1 MAQVCIGDTGGA
13 QRACLR
19 EGRSRNWISDA
30 ERCGLKLM
38 VRRRARKAV
47 RLARAQVRGG
57 ALILV
62 YHRIS
67 PPDETPGRDPF
78 RLCVGPGSFAEQI
91 ASLAD
96 LGTVVPLSVLSGR
109 LRRGG
114 SVKGLMC
121 VTFDDGYVD
130 NLRLAAPIL
139 RQHAV
144 PATFFIVTG
153 KTGQSF
159 WWDRLTGLVYGT
171 RRTLPGGRL
180 RLDELGW
187 SSEVADQSPRSRA
200 MLLTSLYALLK
211 DRDDDQ
217 RSRALDDLASQ
228 VEMDDQILGRAM
240 TWEEIGELLRDE
252 LFEVGGHTLTHPQ
265 LAAQAEEVQRAEM
278 AECRDQL
285 SEFTGRPVT
294 SFAYPFGARQDVS
307 KLTTEIARQVGYEV
321 ACGTELDVVN
331 AASNPLRLPR
341 FWASDWGAEQFSSR
355 VRRWFR
361 P

>member
-1 MAQVCIGDTGGA
+1 MA
-13 QRACLR
+13 
-19 EGRSRNWISDA
+19 
-30 ERCGLKLM
+30 
-38 VRRRARKAV
+38 RRRARKAV

-78 RLCVGPGSFAEQI
+78 RLCVGPESFAEQI
-91 ASLAD
+91 ASLSD
-96 LGTVVPLSVLSGR
+96 LGTVVPLSELSER

-130 NLRLAAPIL
+130 NLRVAAPIL
-139 RQHAV
+139 RQHGV

-171 RRTLPGGRL
+171 RRVSPTGRL
-180 RLDELGW
+180 SLDELGW
-187 SSEVADQSPRSRA
+187 SSEISDLSSRSRA
-200 MLLTSLYALLK
+200 MLLTSLYSVMK
-211 DRDDDQ
+211 DLDDDR
-217 RSRALDDLASQ
+217 RSCALDDLASQ
-228 VEMDDQILGRAM
+228 VELDDQILGRAM
-240 TWEEIGELLRDE
+240 TWEEIGELLRDD
-252 LFEVGGHTLTHPQ
+252 LFEVGGHTLTHPR
-265 LAAQAEEVQRAEM
+265 LAAQTESVQLTEM

-285 SEFTGRPVT
+285 SELVKRPVA

-307 KLTTEIARQVGYEV
+307 KLTVEIARQVGYEV

-331 AASNPLRLPR
+331 AASDPLRLPR